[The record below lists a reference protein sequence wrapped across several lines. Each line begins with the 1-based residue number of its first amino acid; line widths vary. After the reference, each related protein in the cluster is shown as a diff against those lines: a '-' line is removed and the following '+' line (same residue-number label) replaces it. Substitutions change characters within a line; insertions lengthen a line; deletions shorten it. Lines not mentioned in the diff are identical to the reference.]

1 MSLFWKITFAL
12 LISFTKSIKN
22 SKINFL
28 IIFRLQPLQLNNKFL
43 NIRAGNSSPRGGR
56 KHPTIKSTNWSSSHT
71 LNIPNSPLA
80 SRKHHSD
87 QNNSANNS
95 PVLKQKLRTRSFSDD
110 RSSETLPLFNMIP
123 SPENDE
129 ETYQLLTSENQN
141 EKAEK
146 PGKLESAVL
155 WKTEKSMQIIKIVH
169 YTLFNVNIVFENC
182 NFEFSRLKLKCNDFS
197 FGIEKH
203 IFWIFAS
210 KIQREF
216 FWFFQGFFE
225 F

>member
-12 LISFTKSIKN
+12 LISFTKSIKY

-146 PGKLESAVL
+146 QQGEKPGKLESAVL
-155 WKTEKSMQIIKIVH
+155 WK
-169 YTLFNVNIVFENC
+169 
-182 NFEFSRLKLKCNDFS
+182 KLKINANYQNCSLHFLTS
-197 FGIEKH
+197 T
-203 IFWIFAS
+203 
-210 KIQREF
+210 
-216 FWFFQGFFE
+216 
-225 F
+225 

>member
-1 MSLFWKITFAL
+1 MLYSSALQSQSKIPKL
-12 LISFTKSIKN
+12 IPKLIS
-22 SKINFL
+22 L

-129 ETYQLLTSENQN
+129 ETYQLLTSESNQN
-141 EKAEK
+141 NAAEKQCEK
-146 PGKLESAVL
+146 PGKSKLESAVL
-155 WKTEKSMQIIKIVH
+155 W
-169 YTLFNVNIVFENC
+169 N
-182 NFEFSRLKLKCNDFS
+182 
-197 FGIEKH
+197 
-203 IFWIFAS
+203 
-210 KIQREF
+210 
-216 FWFFQGFFE
+216 
-225 F
+225 

>member
-1 MSLFWKITFAL
+1 MSHFWKITVAL

-146 PGKLESAVL
+146 PGEKPGKLESAVL

-169 YTLFNVNIVFENC
+169 YTFWAVNHSVW
-182 NFEFSRLKLKCNDFS
+182 KLH
-197 FGIEKH
+197 EKL
-203 IFWIFAS
+203 
-210 KIQREF
+210 
-216 FWFFQGFFE
+216 
-225 F
+225 